1 MQAKETLPMI
11 DVFKVP
17 VHIGMS
23 TNASPV
29 LSAMLRQLT
38 GIHTVRASHRLAS
51 VEVADIERLGHA
63 QGADRWVAH
72 DPDDPA
78 PVAKPNPAH
87 ALIKGLPPNAAGLR
101 EQLALHARVTG
112 F

>member
-1 MQAKETLPMI
+1 MI
-11 DVFKVP
+11 DVFKAP

-29 LSAMLRQLT
+29 RSAMLRQVT
-38 GIHTVRASHRLAS
+38 GIRTVRASHRLAS
-51 VEVADIERLGHA
+51 VEAADIERPCHA
-63 QGADRWVAH
+63 RGADLWVAH

-87 ALIKGLPPNAAGLR
+87 ALIKRAATQRSRPEGTSGIACSSDRFLK
-101 EQLALHARVTG
+101 
-112 F
+112 